1 MGAISK
7 VLVANRGE
15 IAVRVIRAC
24 KELGIKTVAVYSDAD
39 KNAKFVYY
47 ADEAYYLGPSP
58 AKESYLN
65 MEKIIQIAKQCGT
78 EAIHPGYGFLA
89 QNAKF
94 VRLCD
99 ENGII
104 FIGPPAKAQEL
115 LGDKIG
121 ARKTMSQ
128 AGIPIV
134 PGSLD
139 VVQDEKEAM
148 RIAEDIGYPVMVKPA
163 GGGGGIGM
171 QICWSPRELS
181 EAVKKAQALAA
192 SAFARPEVYVERYLV
207 KPRHIEIQILAD
219 TKGSV
224 IHLGERECSIQRRH
238 QKLIEEAPSPVVDDE
253 LRRKMGETAVKVAKI
268 AGYVSAGTV
277 EFLFSEKDRS
287 FYFLEVNSRVQVE
300 HPVTELITGIDIV
313 KEQLHIASG
322 EPLRYKQEDI
332 TWNGHAI
339 ECRINA
345 EDPVNDFL
353 PSSGLVTNYIEPG
366 GPGIRVDSGIYAGYT
381 VPVFYD
387 PLVAKLLAWGRDRS
401 ESISRM
407 RRALDEFV
415 IEGIKTNIP
424 FHKVVLNDEE
434 FVKGNISTEFIVDR
448 DVIERVVELV
458 KREEVSR
465 KEKLSI
471 LTPAQPSPVEAKVF
485 AVDKKT
491 IAIAAAIAAYMS
503 SRSSKNNRSQNA
515 SNNNVNPWVMSARVK
530 SSS

>member
-1 MGAISK
+1 MGLINK
-7 VLVANRGE
+7 VLIANRGE
-15 IAVRVIRAC
+15 IAVRIIRAC
-24 KELGIKTVAVYSDAD
+24 KELGIKTVAVYSEAD

-47 ADEAYYLGPSP
+47 ADEAYYLGPGP

-65 MEKIIQIAKQCGT
+65 MEKIIEIAKQSGA

-94 VRLCD
+94 VKLCD
-99 ENGII
+99 ENDII

-134 PGSLD
+134 PGSLN
-139 VVQDEKEAM
+139 VVQDEREAT
-148 RIAEDIGYPVMVKPA
+148 RVAEDIGYPVMVKPA

-171 QICWSPRELS
+171 QICWNPQELA
-181 EAVKKAQALAA
+181 EAIKKAQALAA
-192 SAFARPEVYVERYLV
+192 SAFARPEVYIEKYLV

-219 TKGSV
+219 TKGNV

-238 QKLIEEAPSPVVDDE
+238 QKLIEEAPSPVVDEE
-253 LRRKMGETAVKVAKI
+253 LRKKMGETAVKVAKI

-277 EFLFSEKDRS
+277 EFLFSEKDRA
-287 FYFLEVNSRVQVE
+287 FYFLEVNSRIQVE

-313 KEQLHIASG
+313 KEQLYIASG

-332 TWNGHAI
+332 TWSGHAI

-345 EDPVNDFL
+345 EDPTNDFL
-353 PSSGLVTNYIEPG
+353 PSSGLITNYIEPG
-366 GPGIRVDSGIYAGYT
+366 GPGIRVDSGVYAGYT

-387 PLVAKLLAWGRDRS
+387 PLIAKLLAWGRDRN
-401 ESISRM
+401 ESIARM

-415 IEGIKTNIP
+415 IEGIRTNIP

-434 FVKGNISTEFIVDR
+434 FIRGNISTEFIADR
-448 DVIERVVELV
+448 DIINRVVDFV
-458 KREEVSR
+458 KKEEVR
-465 KEKLSI
+465 QREKLAV
-471 LTPAQPSPVEAKVF
+471 LTPAKPQPVEAK
-485 AVDKKT
+485 ATVDKKT

-503 SRSSKNNRSQNA
+503 SKSSKPNRGQN
-515 SNNNVNPWVMSARVK
+515 SNSLNPWVMSGRVRP
-530 SSS
+530 SG